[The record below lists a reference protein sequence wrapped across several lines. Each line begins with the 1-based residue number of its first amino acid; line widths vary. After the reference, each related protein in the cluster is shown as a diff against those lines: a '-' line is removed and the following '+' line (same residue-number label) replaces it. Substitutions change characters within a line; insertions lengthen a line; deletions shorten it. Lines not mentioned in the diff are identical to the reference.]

1 MDFKNTIFKQVL
13 YPPNSPAIRVDHL
26 LSVLSLLAMLLIAG
40 CSKQTQKEEAK
51 TKIVCAADNGG
62 ITLPDGFCATL
73 VVEGLGLRDD
83 HSARHIAVAANGDIY
98 VKTRSNEGGIV
109 ALRDTTGD
117 FRADII
123 KYFSDM
129 TGTGDGILWETG
141 MAIHNGYIWASNT
154 TAVYRWPM
162 PEGGALVPEGEPEI
176 VVSGFPEQQSHASKA
191 FTFDNSGNLY
201 VVVGAPSNACQEQ
214 ERTKGSP
221 GIEPCPL
228 LEEHGGI
235 WRFDANQTGQT
246 FSADARY
253 ATGLRNVVGLDW
265 NVANDALY
273 VMQHGRDQLHTL
285 WPDFYTVEE
294 NAELP
299 SEVMYKVDEG
309 DRFSWPYGYYDHT
322 KNTLMLSPEYGGNGE
337 IPIAESKYAG
347 EFEEPVIGFPG
358 HWAPND
364 LLFYTGEQFPDRYR
378 GGAFIAFIG
387 SWNRAPLPQ
396 QGYKVVFVPFEDG
409 QPSGEYETFADGFA
423 GVEPIPDRGAAEYRP
438 MGLAVGPD
446 GALYISD
453 YKKGRIW
460 RVVYTGKTTP
470 AAGTAGAM
478 STDTTEVPPA
488 GTEAAS
494 SLTGAALFRQME
506 CATCHAVDPDAPT
519 STGPSLYDLYGSEV
533 SLQSGLTVSADE
545 AYLRESILQA
555 GAKIVA
561 GYMPVM
567 PSYEGQLKEEEVSLL
582 VSYIRSL

>member
-1 MDFKNTIFKQVL
+1 MDIKNTFFKKHIL
-13 YPPNSPAIRVDHL
+13 YRLNSLVMRAGRL
-26 LSVLSLLAMLLIAG
+26 LSILSLLVLLIAG
-40 CSKQTQKEEAK
+40 CSNQAQKEEAA
-51 TKIVCAADNGG
+51 TKIVCAAGNGG
-62 ITLPDGFCATL
+62 ITLPEGFCATL
-73 VVEGLGLRDD
+73 VIDSLGLRDD
-83 HSARHIAVAANGDIY
+83 HSARHIAVAPNGDIY
-98 VKTRSNEGGIV
+98 VKTRSQEGGIA

-123 KYFSDM
+123 EYFGDM

-141 MAIHNGYIWASNT
+141 IAIHDGYLWASNT
-154 TAVYRWPM
+154 VAVYRWPM
-162 PEGGALVPEGEPEI
+162 PEGNALIPEGEPEI
-176 VVSGFPEQQSHASKA
+176 VVSGFPEQQSHASKSFA
-191 FTFDNSGNLY
+191 FDGRGHLY
-201 VVVGAPSNACQEQ
+201 VSVGAPSNACQEQ
-214 ERTKGSP
+214 ERTNGSP

-265 NVANDALY
+265 NVAGDALY

-294 NAELP
+294 SAELP
-299 SEVMYKVDEG
+299 SEAMYKVNEG
-309 DRFSWPYGYYDHT
+309 DRFGWPYGYYDHL
-322 KNTLMLSPEYGGNGE
+322 KDTLMLSPEYGGNGK
-337 IPIAESKYAG
+337 ITISESKYAG

-364 LLFYTGEQFPDRYR
+364 LLFYTGEQFPERYR

-396 QGYKVVFVPFEDG
+396 KGYKIAFVPFRDG
-409 QPSGEYETFADGFA
+409 QPSGDYETFADGFA

-438 MGLAVGPD
+438 TGLALGPD

-460 RVVYTGKTTP
+460 RVVYTGKAAP
-470 AAGTAGAM
+470 AD
-478 STDTTEVPPA
+478 DTTVSMPA
-488 GTEAAS
+488 DTTGTPSARTAAAS
-494 SLTGAALFRQME
+494 SLTGEALFRRME
-506 CATCHAVDPDAPT
+506 CATCHTVDPNAPA

-533 SLQSGLTVSADE
+533 TLQNGRAVMADE

-567 PSYEGQLKEEEVSLL
+567 PSYEGQLMKEELSLL
-582 VSYIRSL
+582 VSYMKSL

>member
-1 MDFKNTIFKQVL
+1 MDIKNTFFKKHIL
-13 YPPNSPAIRVDHL
+13 YRLNSLVMRAGRL
-26 LSVLSLLAMLLIAG
+26 LSILSLLVLLIAG
-40 CSKQTQKEEAK
+40 CSNQAQKEEAA
-51 TKIVCAADNGG
+51 TKIVCAAGNGG
-62 ITLPDGFCATL
+62 ITLPEGFCATL
-73 VVEGLGLRDD
+73 VIDSLGLRDD
-83 HSARHIAVAANGDIY
+83 HSARHIAVAPNGDIY
-98 VKTRSNEGGIV
+98 VKTRSQEGGIA

-123 KYFSDM
+123 EYFGDM

-141 MAIHNGYIWASNT
+141 IAIHDGYLWASNT
-154 TAVYRWPM
+154 VAVYRWPM
-162 PEGGALVPEGEPEI
+162 PEGNALIPEGEPEI
-176 VVSGFPEQQSHASKA
+176 VVSGFPEQQSHASKSFA
-191 FTFDNSGNLY
+191 FDGRGHLY
-201 VVVGAPSNACQEQ
+201 VSVGVPSNACQEQ
-214 ERTKGSP
+214 ERTNGSP

-265 NVANDALY
+265 NVAGDALY

-294 NAELP
+294 SAELP
-299 SEVMYKVDEG
+299 SEAMYKVNEG
-309 DRFSWPYGYYDHT
+309 DRLGWPYGYYDHL
-322 KNTLMLSPEYGGNGE
+322 KDTLMLSPEYGGNGK
-337 IPIAESKYAG
+337 ITISESKYAG

-364 LLFYTGEQFPDRYR
+364 LLFYTGEQFPERYR

-396 QGYKVVFVPFEDG
+396 KGYKIAFVPFRDG
-409 QPSGEYETFADGFA
+409 QPSGDYETFADGFA

-438 MGLAVGPD
+438 TGLALGPD

-460 RVVYTGKTTP
+460 RVVYTGKAAP
-470 AAGTAGAM
+470 AD
-478 STDTTEVPPA
+478 DTTVSMPA
-488 GTEAAS
+488 DTTGTPSARTAAAS
-494 SLTGAALFRQME
+494 SLTGEALFRRME
-506 CATCHAVDPDAPT
+506 CATCHTVDPNAPA

-533 SLQSGLTVSADE
+533 TLQNGRAVMADE

-567 PSYEGQLKEEEVSLL
+567 PSYEGQLMKEELSLL
-582 VSYIRSL
+582 VSYMKSL